1 MTLLVD
7 IYKHVSLK
15 GLMPKPSCR
24 FSECIHFSGGK
35 KISQALM
42 ESSYFHVYKHLI

>member
-24 FSECIHFSGGK
+24 FSECIHFSGEK
-35 KISQALM
+35 KKL
-42 ESSYFHVYKHLI
+42 SSINGIKLLPCV